1 MEKENKMRIVLF
13 SFGYKYGCP
22 VDVNFL
28 IDVRSLPNPYWVD
41 ELCAKS
47 GLHEDVAAYV
57 LESEEAKEMLPYLSG
72 LVQSLINN
80 SERSGKDVC
89 RIGVGCT
96 GGRHRSVAVAEE
108 LGRLLGEAE
117 ISFTLFHRDIRKD
130 QQKEKAL

>member
-1 MEKENKMRIVLF
+1 MKIVLF

-22 VDVNFL
+22 IDVNFL

-47 GLHEDVAAYV
+47 GLHQDVAAYV

-89 RIGVGCT
+89 RIAVGCT
-96 GGRHRSVAVAEE
+96 GGRHRSVAVIEK
-108 LGRLLGEAE
+108 LGCLLGEHGVDC
-117 ISFTLFHRDIRKD
+117 TLFHRDITKD
-130 QQKEKAL
+130 KQK